1 MNNEVHIE
9 NQILRS
15 RLLMAQNEIAHKDG
29 LLKNCVSREE
39 YEAVVAERDMYEALY
54 RQSEEDK
61 ASLAAAHEADVRE
74 KAGLKK
80 RVDELESEK
89 AALERD
95 KTELQDIVAGLRA
108 DQFGPSSEVMDEM
121 YEDNTPLPKTHV
133 DMLALVAR
141 MKHEAEK
148 DFGMSRDEAN
158 NEDEKTAR
166 GKDTKKRKP
175 RAKSKHKVG
184 VYTNDV
190 LDALGLD
197 TSNLP
202 SNAKLLMRGDGPD
215 TWVFRVLFAQRV
227 RIYSKEYRIGR
238 FYIPGEKDLAN
249 SAYPQGLY
257 DKCHLSPSFLAFY
270 FRMKIS
276 YNVSEENI
284 VRALR
289 ACGCDIPQETLNKY
303 IQKAEKA
310 IREFLWDAMVKEIQS
325 SRFTH
330 NDETRLM
337 VKSPDKQT
345 GIVGYHNEYVHGILS
360 PSAKLL
366 LLLYEDGSRGHEVQ
380 EKVMQGSQIEC
391 FVSDKAK
398 MYPKIVADILNA
410 VGQAIIRGGCW
421 VHYRRDVFKMVRYDK
436 RFKRLLKA
444 LKILF
449 RLEAEWRE
457 EGLGES
463 ERLAKRQE
471 LSRPVVELI
480 FSMLHNIVSNPK
492 EFGEEA
498 VKVANYVLTD
508 EEAFKAFLNNGLIE
522 IDNNAIERCFRH
534 IAMGRRTWLFTG
546 SHEAA
551 KNLTFMYSLEESC
564 KMNGLDF
571 GDYIEYVME
580 RMQAGETDARS
591 LLPNH
596 IVIPQD
602 WVPGGQ
608 IDRPTEGKIA

>member
-1 MNNEVHIE
+1 
-9 NQILRS
+9 
-15 RLLMAQNEIAHKDG
+15 MAQNAIAHKDG
-29 LLKNCVSREE
+29 MLKNCVSREE
-39 YEAVVAERDMYEALY
+39 YDAVVAERDMYEALC
-54 RQSEEDK
+54 RQCEKDK
-61 ASLAAAHEADVRE
+61 VLQEAIHKDDERE
-74 KAGLKK
+74 KSVLRK
-80 RVDELESEK
+80 RIEELERDK
-89 AALERD
+89 AALERTN
-95 KTELQDIVAGLRA
+95 KELQNTIAGLRT

-121 YEDNTPLPKTHV
+121 YDDNTPLPKTHV

-141 MKHEAEK
+141 MKHEAER
-148 DFGMSRDEAN
+148 DFGMSRDDAN
-158 NEDEKTAR
+158 KEGENTTR
-166 GKDTKKRKP
+166 GKDAKKRKP

-190 LDALGLD
+190 LEALGLD

-215 TWVFRVLFAQRV
+215 TWVFRVLFAQRM
-227 RIYSKEYRIGR
+227 RIYSKEYHIGR
-238 FYIPGEKDLAN
+238 FYVPGEKDLAN

-257 DKCHLSPSFLAFY
+257 DKCHLAPSFLAFY

-303 IQKAEKA
+303 IQNAEKT
-310 IREFLWDAMVKEIQS
+310 IREFLCDAMVNEIQS

-330 NDETRLM
+330 NDETRLR
-337 VKSPDKQT
+337 VKSPNEQT

-360 PSAKLL
+360 PSARLL

-380 EKVMQGSQIEC
+380 EAIMKDSHIEC

-398 MYPKIVADILNA
+398 MYPKIVTDIRNSA
-410 VGQAIIRGGCW
+410 GKTIIRGSCW
-421 VHYRRDVFKMVRYDK
+421 VHHRREVFKIARYDK
-436 RFKRLLKA
+436 RFNRLLKA

-457 EGLGES
+457 EGLRER
-463 ERLAKRQE
+463 ERLAKRQD
-471 LSRPVVELI
+471 LSRPVVEFI
-480 FSMLHNIVSNPK
+480 FFMLRDIVSKPK
-492 EFGEEA
+492 DFGEEA
-498 VKVANYVLTD
+498 VKAANYVLTD
-508 EEAFKAFLNNGLIE
+508 EDAFKAFLNNGLIE

-602 WVPGGQ
+602 WVPEGQ
-608 IDRPTEGKIA
+608 IDRPTQEKVA

>member
-1 MNNEVHIE
+1 MNNEMHIE

-15 RLLMAQNEIAHKDG
+15 RLLMAQNENAHKDI
-29 LLKNCVSREE
+29 LLRGCVSREE
-39 YEAVVAERDMYEALY
+39 YDAVVAERDMYMKLHE
-54 RQSEEDK
+54 QD
-61 ASLAAAHEADVRE
+61 EADKVSLS
-74 KAGLKK
+74 G
-80 RVDELESEK
+80 RVAELERML
-89 AALERD
+89 ADRD
-95 KTELQDIVAGLRA
+95 DTIATLRA

-121 YEDNTPLPKTHV
+121 YDDDTPLPKTHV

-158 NEDEKTAR
+158 KEAVKTTR
-166 GKDTKKRKP
+166 GKDTRERKP

-190 LDALGLD
+190 LSALGLD
-197 TSNLP
+197 TGNLP
-202 SNAKLLMRGDGPD
+202 SNARLLMRGDGPD
-215 TWVFRVLFAQRV
+215 TWAFRVLFAQRV

-238 FYIPGEKDLAN
+238 FYVPGEKDLAN
-249 SAYPQGLY
+249 SAYPAGVH

-270 FRMKIS
+270 FRLKIS

-284 VRALR
+284 VRALK

-310 IREFLWDAMVKEIQS
+310 IREFLWEAMVKEIQS

-330 NDETRLM
+330 NDETRLK
-337 VKSPDKQT
+337 VKSPDKQS

-360 PSAKLL
+360 PSARLL

-380 EKVMQGSQIEC
+380 EAVMRESQIEC

-398 MYPKIVADILNA
+398 MYPKIMTDILNA
-410 VGQAIIRGGCW
+410 TGKTMIRGGCW
-421 VHYRRDVFKMVRYDK
+421 VHFRRDVFKIARYDK

-457 EGLGES
+457 DGLGES

-471 LSRPVVELI
+471 LSRPVVEFI
-480 FSMLHNIVSNPK
+480 FSMLHDIVSKPK
-492 EFGEEA
+492 DFGEEA

-508 EEAFKAFLNNGLIE
+508 EDAFKAFLSNGLIE

-571 GDYIEYVME
+571 GDYVEYVME

-596 IVIPQD
+596 IAIPQD
-602 WVPGGQ
+602 WVPEGQ
-608 IDRPTEGKIA
+608 IDRPSEEKIA

>member
-1 MNNEVHIE
+1 M
-9 NQILRS
+9 LRS
-15 RLLMAQNEIAHKDG
+15 RLLMAQNENAHKDV

-39 YEAVVAERDMYEALY
+39 YDTVVAERDMYMKL
-54 RQSEEDK
+54 
-61 ASLAAAHEADVRE
+61 HEKTGV
-74 KAGLKK
+74 
-80 RVDELESEK
+80 ELERSRTHVAELNK
-89 AALERD
+89 RIEDLERQNA
-95 KTELQDIVAGLRA
+95 ELENTVSSLRA
-108 DQFGPSSEVMDEM
+108 EQFGPSSEVMDEM
-121 YEDNTPLPKTHV
+121 YDDDTPLPQNHV

-158 NEDEKTAR
+158 KQDEKATR
-166 GKDTKKRKP
+166 GKDAKKRKP
-175 RAKSKHKVG
+175 RAKSQHKVG

-190 LDALGLD
+190 LEALGLD

-227 RIYSKEYRIGR
+227 RVYSKEYRVGR
-238 FYIPGEKDLAN
+238 FYVPGEKDFVN
-249 SAYPQGLY
+249 SAYPKGVH

-303 IQKAEKA
+303 VQKAEKCL
-310 IREFLWDAMVKEIQS
+310 RDFFWDTMVKEIQS

-330 NDETRLM
+330 NDETRLR

-360 PSAKLL
+360 PAAKLL
-366 LLLYEDGSRGHEVQ
+366 LLIYEEGSRGHEVQ
-380 EKVMQGSQIEC
+380 EKVMKGSQIEC

-398 MYPKIVADILNA
+398 MYPKIVTDILNA
-410 VGQAIIRGGCW
+410 IGQAIIRGGCW
-421 VHYRRDVFKMVRYDK
+421 VHFRRDIFKLARYDK

-457 EGLGES
+457 DGLNES

-471 LSRPVVELI
+471 LSRPVVDFI
-480 FSMLHNIVSNPK
+480 FSLLHDIVSNPK
-492 EFGEEA
+492 DFGEEA
-498 VKVANYVLTD
+498 VRAANYVLTD
-508 EEAFKAFLNNGLIE
+508 EDAFKAFLKNGLIE
-522 IDNNAIERCFRH
+522 MDNNAIERCFRH
-534 IAMGRRTWLFTG
+534 IAMGQRTWLFTG

-580 RMQAGETDARS
+580 RIQSGETDARS

-596 IVIPQD
+596 VQIPSD
-602 WVPGGQ
+602 WVPEGQ
-608 IDRPTEGKIA
+608 IDRPVEGKIA